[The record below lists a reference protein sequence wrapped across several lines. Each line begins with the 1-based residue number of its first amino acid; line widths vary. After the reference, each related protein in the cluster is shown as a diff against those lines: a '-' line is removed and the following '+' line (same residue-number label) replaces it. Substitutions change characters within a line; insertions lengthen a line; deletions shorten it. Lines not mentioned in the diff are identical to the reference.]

1 MIATGSVDSSIT
13 QRLIPRKEKACRDPG
28 RVCKLD
34 CLLPAPPPHL
44 VPQLILRV
52 PWRVTHVASNFEGT
66 AFGLGLEVAT
76 VRLRYSASIITRT
89 L

>member
-1 MIATGSVDSSIT
+1 M
-13 QRLIPRKEKACRDPG
+13 
-28 RVCKLD
+28 D
-34 CLLPAPPPHL
+34 CSLPAPPPQL

-52 PWRVTHVASNFEGT
+52 PWRVTRVASYLEGT

-76 VRLRYSASIITRT
+76 ARPRHSAQLHLASSQALRQLDLHGLACCG